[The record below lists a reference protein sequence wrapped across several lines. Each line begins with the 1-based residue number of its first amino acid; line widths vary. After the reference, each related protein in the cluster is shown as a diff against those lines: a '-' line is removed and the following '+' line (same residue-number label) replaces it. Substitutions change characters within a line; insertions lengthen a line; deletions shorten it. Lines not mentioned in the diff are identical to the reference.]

1 MEEMTVYD
9 AFKIVS
15 ACVHKRVAH
24 LNIKAEDYLD
34 RDFSSDVHCDRTL
47 AQLNRDE
54 ANRLCRAL
62 SLLRECSNVSS

>member
-1 MEEMTVYD
+1 MTTYD
-9 AFKIVS
+9 AFKIIS

-34 RDFSSDVHCDRTL
+34 RDFSSDVHCDR
-47 AQLNRDE
+47 AKANIHRDE